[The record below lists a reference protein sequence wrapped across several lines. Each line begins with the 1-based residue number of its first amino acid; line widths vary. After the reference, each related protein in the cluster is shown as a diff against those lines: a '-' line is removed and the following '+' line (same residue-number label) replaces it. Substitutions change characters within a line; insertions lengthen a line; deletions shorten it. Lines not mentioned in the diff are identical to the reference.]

1 MEDLGAGLDVAAG
14 LPPVVLFSSSPRS
27 SDALVLL
34 AFDLTLPTA
43 GALGTEA
50 NLPVPAPFDPPTL
63 PAGGLVTVLVDV
75 FPVNFAEAPFD
86 PGPTL
91 EAAISAPLAV
101 DLGASDSFGLIAF
114 LAAILFL
121 IEEPFDVLEGF
132 FGTSSPGLLSDFPPT
147 FTSSPFA
154 ASVPFACVAVG
165 VAGVT

>member
-1 MEDLGAGLDVAAG
+1 MGAGLDVAASFR
-14 LPPVVLFSSSPRS
+14 PVVLFSSSPRS

-34 AFDLTLPTA
+34 STDLTLPTA

-50 NLPVPAPFDPPTL
+50 NLPVPAHFDPSIL
-63 PAGGLVTVLVDV
+63 PEGGLVTVLVGV
-75 FPVNFAEAPFD
+75 FPANLAEPPFD

-91 EAAISAPLAV
+91 EPAISSPLAV
-101 DLGASDSFGLIAF
+101 DLGALDSFGLILL
-114 LAAILFL
+114 LAAILFS

-132 FGTSSPGLLSDFPPT
+132 SGTSSPGLLSDFPPT

-165 VAGVT
+165 DAGVT

>member
-1 MEDLGAGLDVAAG
+1 MGAGLDVAASFR
-14 LPPVVLFSSSPRS
+14 PVVLFSSSPRS
-27 SDALVLL
+27 LDELVPPALDF
-34 AFDLTLPTA
+34 ALPRA

-50 NLPVPAPFDPPTL
+50 NLPVPAHFDPSIL
-63 PAGGLVTVLVDV
+63 PEGGLVTVLVDV

-132 FGTSSPGLLSDFPPT
+132 FRTSSSGLLSDFPPT

-154 ASVPFACVAVG
+154 ASVPSACVTVAV
-165 VAGVT
+165 ARVT

>member
-1 MEDLGAGLDVAAG
+1 MGAGCLDVAAG
-14 LPPVVLFSSSPRS
+14 FRPVVLFSSSPRS
-27 SDALVLL
+27 LDELVPPALDF
-34 AFDLTLPTA
+34 ALPRA

-50 NLPVPAPFDPPTL
+50 NLPVPAHFDPSIL
-63 PAGGLVTVLVDV
+63 PEGGLVTVLVGV
-75 FPVNFAEAPFD
+75 FPANLAEPPFD

-91 EAAISAPLAV
+91 EPAISSPLAV

-121 IEEPFDVLEGF
+121 IEEPFNVLEGF

-154 ASVPFACVAVG
+154 ASVPSACVTVAV
-165 VAGVT
+165 ARVT